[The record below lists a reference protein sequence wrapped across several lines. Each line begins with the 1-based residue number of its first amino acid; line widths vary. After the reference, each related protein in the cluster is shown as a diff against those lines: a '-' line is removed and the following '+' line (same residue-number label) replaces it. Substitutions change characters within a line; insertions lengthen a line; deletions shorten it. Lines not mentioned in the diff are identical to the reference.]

1 MALWHRHFSLL
12 NHIFRGSKY
21 FGKKQPGAGAKVP
34 DKKMIP
40 FHKSVYVDEVFWP
53 SAGVKVP

>member
-1 MALWHRHFSLL
+1 L